1 MPLERL
7 SPQVRRRLLVLL
19 LVLACGIALFLWRLG
34 STGLVDETPP
44 LFAASARAMAETGDW
59 LTPRVNGLPRYDK
72 PPLVYWLMGLGYL
85 LPGQAQWNP
94 LGSWAASLPSALASV
109 VVMLALAATLLR
121 WPQPSPLAGTKG
133 IKGSP
138 NPALTA
144 FSAALAFA
152 LSPLVLI
159 WSRVAVSDSL
169 FTCTLALALLLFW
182 RRYADP
188 DGQSWWPGWLLLGL
202 AMLTKGPVALLLLGL
217 TLTLF
222 AWWQA
227 EARLLIRLWRPL
239 PGLGISAAVALPWYG
254 AELLVEGE
262 PFWRSFFGYHNLQRF
277 TSVVNHHLQPWW
289 FFLPMLVVAS
299 LPFTPLLLQ
308 GLVQALERGRRQPAS
323 ASLGAF
329 AACWLLAVF
338 GFFTLAAT
346 KLPSYWLPATPAA
359 GLLIALAAQDLIA
372 WRDPAGKG
380 ASLWRSPS
388 RLVWLATLAL
398 TAVLCLGLVFSATWI
413 PLIQDPEMPTLPAEM
428 LASGLVVRAGLCFGL
443 ALGLGLA
450 LPLGLAWSRWR
461 PAWLAAMQLA
471 LVLFGLSALEP
482 LIDLGDR
489 VRQRPVRQ
497 IAAEVVRLRR
507 PGEPLAMVGT
517 LKPSLHYYTRQVVI
531 FEGLKPS
538 GLVNLADRLQSEWRR
553 GQRPSPAAIGQTVLV
568 VIDRDTSRL
577 PYWQP
582 VAHRTLAQSGLY
594 QLWRVDR
601 LELDRQA
608 RGLQER
614 SAVTANWRQ
623 PRPER
628 Y

>member
-1 MPLERL
+1 
-7 SPQVRRRLLVLL
+7 VLL
-19 LVLACGIALFLWRLG
+19 LVLACGIALFIWRLG

-85 LPGQAQWNP
+85 LPGQSLWNP
-94 LGSWAASLPSALASV
+94 LGSWAASLPSALSSV

-121 WPQPSPLAGTKG
+121 WPQPSPAGAQGDLGGATR
-133 IKGSP
+133 S
-138 NPALTA
+138 ALTA

-169 FTCTLALALLLFW
+169 FTATLALSLLLFW

-188 DGQSWWPGWLLLGL
+188 ECQGWWPAWLLLGL
-202 AMLTKGPVALLLLGL
+202 AVLTKGPVALVLVGL
-217 TLTLF
+217 TLALF
-222 AWWQA
+222 AWWQG
-227 EARLLIRLWRPL
+227 EPKLLMRLWRPL
-239 PGLGISAAVALPWYG
+239 PGLVITAAVALPWYG

-262 PFWRSFFGYHNLQRF
+262 PFWQSFFGYHNLQRF

-289 FFLPMLVVAS
+289 FFGPMLVVAS
-299 LPFTPLLLQ
+299 LPFTPLLLV
-308 GLVQALERGRRQPAS
+308 GLAQALARGRRQPAR
-323 ASLGAF
+323 ASLGPF
-329 AACWLLAVF
+329 AACWLLVVF

-359 GLLIALAAQDLIA
+359 GVLIALAAQDLVA
-372 WRDPAGKG
+372 WRDPARPG
-380 ASLWRSPS
+380 ACLWRG
-388 RLVWLATLAL
+388 RLVGLTTLAL
-398 TAVLCLGLVFSATWI
+398 TAVLCGGLLFSAHWI

-443 ALGLGLA
+443 ALAVALA
-450 LPLGLAWSRWR
+450 LAWSRWR
-461 PAWLAAMQLA
+461 PAWLAAMQLP
-471 LVLFGLSALEP
+471 LVLFGVAALEP
-482 LIDLGDR
+482 LIGLGDR
-489 VRQRPVRQ
+489 VRQLPVRQ

-531 FEGLKPS
+531 FEGLRGY
-538 GLVNLADRLQSEWRR
+538 GLVNLADRLQREWRQ
-553 GQRPSPAAIGQTVLV
+553 GQRPSAAIAGSTVLV
-568 VIDRDTSRL
+568 VMDRDTSRL
-577 PYWQP
+577 AYWQP
-582 VAHRTLAQSGLY
+582 VAHTVLAHYGLY

-601 LELDRQA
+601 LELARQA
-608 RGLQER
+608 QALKDNFGV
-614 SAVTANWRQ
+614 SANWQ
-623 PRPER
+623 DPRPER

>member
-1 MPLERL
+1 MILERP
-7 SPQVRRRLLVLL
+7 SPQVRRRVLL
-19 LVLACGIALFLWRLG
+19 LVLACGIALFIWRLG

-85 LPGQAQWNP
+85 LPGQSLWNP
-94 LGSWAASLPSALASV
+94 LGSWAASLPSALSSV

-121 WPQPSPLAGTKG
+121 WPQPSPAGAQGDLGGATR
-133 IKGSP
+133 S
-138 NPALTA
+138 ALTA

-169 FTCTLALALLLFW
+169 FTATLALSLLLFW

-188 DGQSWWPGWLLLGL
+188 ECQGWWPAWLLLGL
-202 AMLTKGPVALLLLGL
+202 AVLTKGPVALVLVGL
-217 TLTLF
+217 TLALF
-222 AWWQA
+222 AWWQG
-227 EARLLIRLWRPL
+227 EPKLLMRLWRPL
-239 PGLGISAAVALPWYG
+239 PGLVITAAVALPWYG

-262 PFWRSFFGYHNLQRF
+262 PFWQSFFGYHNLQRF

-289 FFLPMLVVAS
+289 FFGPMLVVAS
-299 LPFTPLLLQ
+299 LPFTPLLLL
-308 GLVQALERGRRQPAS
+308 GLAQALARGRRQPAR
-323 ASLGAF
+323 ASLGPF
-329 AACWLLAVF
+329 AACWLLVVF

-359 GLLIALAAQDLIA
+359 GVLIALAAQDLVA
-372 WRDPAGKG
+372 WRDPARPE
-380 ASLWRSPS
+380 ACLWRG
-388 RLVWLATLAL
+388 RLVGLTTLAL
-398 TAVLCLGLVFSATWI
+398 TAVLCGGLLFSAHWI

-443 ALGLGLA
+443 ALAVALA
-450 LPLGLAWSRWR
+450 LAWSRWR
-461 PAWLAAMQLA
+461 PAWLAAMQLP
-471 LVLFGLSALEP
+471 LVLFGVAALEP
-482 LIDLGDR
+482 LIRLGDR
-489 VRQRPVRQ
+489 VRQLPVRQ

-531 FEGLKPS
+531 FEGLRGY
-538 GLVNLADRLQSEWRR
+538 GLVNLADRLQREWRQ
-553 GQRPSPAAIGQTVLV
+553 GQRPSAAIAGSTALV
-568 VIDRDTSRL
+568 VIDRNTSRL
-577 PYWQP
+577 AYWQP
-582 VAHRTLAQSGLY
+582 VAHTVLGHYGLY

-601 LELDRQA
+601 LELARQA
-608 RGLQER
+608 QALKDNFGV
-614 SAVTANWRQ
+614 SANWQ
-623 PRPER
+623 DPRPER

>member
-1 MPLERL
+1 MILERP
-7 SPQVRRRLLVLL
+7 SPQVRRRVLL
-19 LVLACGIALFLWRLG
+19 LVLACGIALFIWRLG

-85 LPGQAQWNP
+85 LPGQSLWNP
-94 LGSWAASLPSALASV
+94 LGSWAASLPSALSSV

-121 WPQPSPLAGTKG
+121 WPQPSPAGAQGDLGGATR
-133 IKGSP
+133 S
-138 NPALTA
+138 ALTA

-169 FTCTLALALLLFW
+169 FTATLALSLLLFW

-188 DGQSWWPGWLLLGL
+188 ECQGWWPAWLLLGL
-202 AMLTKGPVALLLLGL
+202 AVLTKGPVALVLVGL
-217 TLTLF
+217 TLALF
-222 AWWQA
+222 TWWQG
-227 EARLLIRLWRPL
+227 EPKLLMRLWRPL
-239 PGLGISAAVALPWYG
+239 PGLVITAAVALPWYG

-262 PFWRSFFGYHNLQRF
+262 PFWQSFFGYHNLQRF

-289 FFLPMLVVAS
+289 FFGPMLVVAS
-299 LPFTPLLLQ
+299 LPFTPLLLL
-308 GLVQALERGRRQPAS
+308 GLAQALARGRRQPAR
-323 ASLGAF
+323 ASLGPF
-329 AACWLLAVF
+329 AACWLLVVF

-359 GLLIALAAQDLIA
+359 GVLIALAAQDLVA
-372 WRDPAGKG
+372 WRDPARPE
-380 ASLWRSPS
+380 ACLWRG
-388 RLVWLATLAL
+388 RLVGLTTLAL
-398 TAVLCLGLVFSATWI
+398 TAVLCGGLLFSAHWI

-443 ALGLGLA
+443 ALAVALA
-450 LPLGLAWSRWR
+450 LAWSRWR
-461 PAWLAAMQLA
+461 PTWLAAMQLP
-471 LVLFGLSALEP
+471 LVLFGVAALEP
-482 LIDLGDR
+482 LIGLGDR
-489 VRQRPVRQ
+489 VRQLPVRQ

-531 FEGLKPS
+531 FEGLRGY
-538 GLVNLADRLQSEWRR
+538 GLVNLADRLQREWRQ
-553 GQRPSPAAIGQTVLV
+553 GQRPSAAIAGNTVLV
-568 VIDRDTSRL
+568 VMDRDTSRL
-577 PYWQP
+577 AYWQP
-582 VAHRTLAQSGLY
+582 VAHTVLAHYGLY

-601 LELDRQA
+601 LELARQA
-608 RGLQER
+608 QALKDNF
-614 SAVTANWRQ
+614 AVTANWQ
-623 PRPER
+623 DPRPER

>member
-1 MPLERL
+1 M
-7 SPQVRRRLLVLL
+7 LL

-85 LPGQAQWNP
+85 VPGQSLWNP
-94 LGSWAASLPSALASV
+94 LGSWAASLPSALSSV

-121 WPQPSPLAGTKG
+121 WPQPSPGAGAGHGNGVKG
-133 IKGSP
+133 APS
-138 NPALTA
+138 PALTA

-169 FTCTLALALLLFW
+169 FTCTLTLALLLFW

-188 DGQSWWPGWLLLGL
+188 EGQSWWPGWLLLGL
-202 AMLTKGPVALLLLGL
+202 AVLTKGPVALLLVGL
-217 TLTLF
+217 TLALF
-222 AWWQA
+222 AGWQGQ
-227 EARLLIRLWRPL
+227 ARLLIRLWRPL
-239 PGLGISAAVALPWYG
+239 AGLGISAAVALPWYA

-299 LPFTPLLLQ
+299 LPFTPLLLL
-308 GLVQALERGRRQPAS
+308 GLAQALARGRRLTAR
-323 ASLGAF
+323 ASLGSF
-329 AACWLLAVF
+329 AACWLLVVF

-359 GLLIALAAQDLIA
+359 GVLIALAAQDLLA
-372 WRDPAGKG
+372 WRDPAHPG
-380 ASLWRSPS
+380 ASLWRG
-388 RLVWLATLAL
+388 RLVWLTSLAL
-398 TAVLCLGLVFSATWI
+398 TAVLGLGLLFSAAWI

-443 ALGLGLA
+443 AVGLA
-450 LPLGLAWSRWR
+450 LALAWSRWR

-471 LVLFGLSALEP
+471 LVLFGVVALEP
-482 LIDLGDR
+482 LMGLGDR
-489 VRQRPVRQ
+489 VRQLPVRQ
-497 IAAEVVRLRR
+497 IATEVVRLRR

-531 FEGLKPS
+531 FEGLKPF
-538 GLVNLADRLQSEWRR
+538 GLVNLADRLQREWRR
-553 GQRPSPAAIGQTVLV
+553 GQRPSAATAGSTVLV

-582 VAHRTLAQSGLY
+582 VAHKTLAESGLY

-601 LELDRQA
+601 RELARQA
-608 RGLQER
+608 RALQEQ
-614 SAVTANWRQ
+614 AGVTANWQ
-623 PRPER
+623 EPRPER

>member
-1 MPLERL
+1 M
-7 SPQVRRRLLVLL
+7 LL

-85 LPGQAQWNP
+85 LPGQSLWNP
-94 LGSWAASLPSALASV
+94 LGSWAASLPSALSSV

-121 WPQPSPLAGTKG
+121 WPQPSPAAGAGHGNGVKG
-133 IKGSP
+133 APS
-138 NPALTA
+138 PALTA

-169 FTCTLALALLLFW
+169 FTCTLSLALLLFW

-188 DGQSWWPGWLLLGL
+188 EGQSWWPGWLLLGL
-202 AMLTKGPVALLLLGL
+202 AVLTKGPVALLLVGL
-217 TLTLF
+217 TLALF
-222 AWWQA
+222 AGWQGQ
-227 EARLLIRLWRPL
+227 ARLLIRLWRPL
-239 PGLGISAAVALPWYG
+239 AGLGISAAVALPWY
-254 AELLVEGE
+254 AVELLVEGE

-299 LPFTPLLLQ
+299 LPFTPLLLL
-308 GLVQALERGRRQPAS
+308 GLAQALARGRRLTAH
-323 ASLGAF
+323 ASLGSF
-329 AACWLLAVF
+329 AACWLLVVF

-359 GLLIALAAQDLIA
+359 GVLIALATQDLIA
-372 WRDPAGKG
+372 WRDPAHPG
-380 ASLWRSPS
+380 ASLWRGQ
-388 RLVWLATLAL
+388 LVWLTSLAL
-398 TAVLCLGLVFSATWI
+398 TAVLGLGLLFSAAWI

-443 ALGLGLA
+443 AVALA
-450 LPLGLAWSRWR
+450 LALAWSRWR

-471 LVLFGLSALEP
+471 LVLFGVVALEP
-482 LIDLGDR
+482 LIALGDR
-489 VRQRPVRQ
+489 VRQLPVRQ

-531 FEGLKPS
+531 FEGLKPF
-538 GLVNLADRLQSEWRR
+538 GLVNLADRLQREWRR
-553 GQRPSPAAIGQTVLV
+553 GQRPSAATAGKTVLV

-582 VAHRTLAQSGLY
+582 VAHKTLAESGLY

-601 LELDRQA
+601 RELARQA
-608 RGLQER
+608 RALQEQ
-614 SAVTANWRQ
+614 AGVTANWQ
-623 PRPER
+623 EPRPER

>member
-1 MPLERL
+1 MILERP
-7 SPQVRRRLLVLL
+7 SPQVRRRVLL
-19 LVLACGIALFLWRLG
+19 LVLACGIALFIWRLG

-85 LPGQAQWNP
+85 LPGQSLWNP
-94 LGSWAASLPSALASV
+94 LGSWAASLPSALSSV

-121 WPQPSPLAGTKG
+121 WPQPSPAGAQGDLGGATR
-133 IKGSP
+133 SV
-138 NPALTA
+138 LTA

-169 FTCTLALALLLFW
+169 FTATLALSLLLFW

-188 DGQSWWPGWLLLGL
+188 ECQGWWPAWLLLGL
-202 AMLTKGPVALLLLGL
+202 AVLTKGPVALVLVGL
-217 TLTLF
+217 TLALF
-222 AWWQA
+222 TWWQG
-227 EARLLIRLWRPL
+227 EPKLLMRLWRPL
-239 PGLGISAAVALPWYG
+239 PGLVITAAVALPWYG

-262 PFWRSFFGYHNLQRF
+262 PFWQSFFGYHNLQRF

-289 FFLPMLVVAS
+289 FFGPMLVVAS
-299 LPFTPLLLQ
+299 LPFTPLLLL
-308 GLVQALERGRRQPAS
+308 GLAQALARGRRQPAR
-323 ASLGAF
+323 ASLGPF
-329 AACWLLAVF
+329 AACWLLVVF

-359 GLLIALAAQDLIA
+359 GVLIALAAQDLVA
-372 WRDPAGKG
+372 WRDPARPE
-380 ASLWRSPS
+380 ACLWRG
-388 RLVWLATLAL
+388 RLVGLTTLAL
-398 TAVLCLGLVFSATWI
+398 TALLCGGLLFSAHWI

-443 ALGLGLA
+443 ALAVALA
-450 LPLGLAWSRWR
+450 LAWSRWR
-461 PAWLAAMQLA
+461 PTWLAAMQLP
-471 LVLFGLSALEP
+471 LVLFGVAALEP
-482 LIDLGDR
+482 LIGLGDR
-489 VRQRPVRQ
+489 VRQLPVRQ

-531 FEGLKPS
+531 FEGLRGY
-538 GLVNLADRLQSEWRR
+538 GLVNLADRLQREWRQ
-553 GQRPSPAAIGQTVLV
+553 GQRPCAAIAGNTVLV

-577 PYWQP
+577 AYWQP
-582 VAHRTLAQSGLY
+582 VAHTVLAHYGLY

-601 LELDRQA
+601 LELARQA
-608 RGLQER
+608 QALKDNF
-614 SAVTANWRQ
+614 AVTANWQ
-623 PRPER
+623 DPRPER

>member
-1 MPLERL
+1 MILERP
-7 SPQVRRRLLVLL
+7 SPQVRRRVLL
-19 LVLACGIALFLWRLG
+19 LVLACGIALFIWRLG

-85 LPGQAQWNP
+85 LPGQSLWNP
-94 LGSWAASLPSALASV
+94 LGSWAASLPSALSSV

-121 WPQPSPLAGTKG
+121 WPQPSPAGAQGDLGGATR
-133 IKGSP
+133 S
-138 NPALTA
+138 ALTA

-169 FTCTLALALLLFW
+169 FTATLALSLLLFW

-188 DGQSWWPGWLLLGL
+188 ECQGWWPAWLLLGL
-202 AMLTKGPVALLLLGL
+202 AVLTKGPVALVLVGL
-217 TLTLF
+217 TLALF
-222 AWWQA
+222 AWWQG
-227 EARLLIRLWRPL
+227 EPKLLMRLWRPL
-239 PGLGISAAVALPWYG
+239 PGLVITAAVALPWYG

-262 PFWRSFFGYHNLQRF
+262 PFWQSFFGYHNLQRF

-289 FFLPMLVVAS
+289 FFGPMLVVAS
-299 LPFTPLLLQ
+299 LPFTPLLMH
-308 GLVQALERGRRQPAS
+308 GLAQALARGRRQPAR
-323 ASLGAF
+323 ASLGPF
-329 AACWLLAVF
+329 AACWLLVVF
-338 GFFTLAAT
+338 GFFSLAAT

-359 GLLIALAAQDLIA
+359 GVLIALAAQDLVA
-372 WRDPAGKG
+372 WRDPARPG
-380 ASLWRSPS
+380 ACLWRG
-388 RLVWLATLAL
+388 RLVGLTTLAL
-398 TAVLCLGLVFSATWI
+398 TAVLCGGLLFSAHWI

-443 ALGLGLA
+443 ALAVALA
-450 LPLGLAWSRWR
+450 LAWSRWR
-461 PAWLAAMQLA
+461 PAWLAAMQLP
-471 LVLFGLSALEP
+471 LVLFGVAALEP
-482 LIDLGDR
+482 LIGLGDR
-489 VRQRPVRQ
+489 VRQLPVRQ

-531 FEGLKPS
+531 FEGLRGY
-538 GLVNLADRLQSEWRR
+538 GLVNLADRLQREWRL
-553 GQRPSPAAIGQTVLV
+553 GQRPSAAIAGNTVLV
-568 VIDRDTSRL
+568 VMDRDTSRL
-577 PYWQP
+577 AYWQP
-582 VAHRTLAQSGLY
+582 VAHTVLAHYGLY

-601 LELDRQA
+601 LELARQA
-608 RGLQER
+608 QALKDNF
-614 SAVTANWRQ
+614 AVTANWQ
-623 PRPER
+623 DPRPER

>member
-1 MPLERL
+1 M
-7 SPQVRRRLLVLL
+7 LL

-85 LPGQAQWNP
+85 VPGQSLWNP
-94 LGSWAASLPSALASV
+94 LGSWAASLPSALSSV
-109 VVMLALAATLLR
+109 VVMLAMAATLLR
-121 WPQPSPLAGTKG
+121 WPQPPPAAGAG
-133 IKGSP
+133 HGNGPKGSP
-138 NPALTA
+138 SPALTA

-169 FTCTLALALLLFW
+169 FTGTLALSLLLFW
-182 RRYADP
+182 RRYAEP
-188 DGQSWWPGWLLLGL
+188 QTQSWWPGWLLLGL
-202 AMLTKGPVALLLLGL
+202 AVLTKGPVALLLVAL
-217 TLTLF
+217 TLALF

-227 EARLLIRLWRPL
+227 EILLLIQRLRPL
-239 PGLGISAAVALPWYG
+239 PGLLITAAVALPWYG

-289 FFLPMLVVAS
+289 FFVPMLVVAS
-299 LPFTPLLLQ
+299 LPFTPLLLL
-308 GLVQALERGRRQPAS
+308 GLAQALARGRRQPAS
-323 ASLGAF
+323 ASLGPF
-329 AACWLLAVF
+329 AACWLLVVF

-359 GLLIALAAQDLIA
+359 GVLIALAAQDLIA
-372 WRDPAGKG
+372 WCNPANPG
-380 ASLWRSPS
+380 ASLWRG

-398 TAVLCLGLVFSATWI
+398 TAVLALGLLFSARWI

-443 ALGLGLA
+443 AVGLA
-450 LPLGLAWSRWR
+450 LALAWSRWR

-471 LVLFGLSALEP
+471 LVLFGVSALEP
-482 LIDLGDR
+482 LMDLGDR
-489 VRQRPVRQ
+489 VRQLPVRQ
-497 IAAEVVRLRR
+497 IAAEVLRLRR

-531 FEGLKPS
+531 FEGLKPF
-538 GLVNLADRLQSEWRR
+538 GLVNLADRLQREWRR
-553 GQRPSPAAIGQTVLV
+553 GQRPSAASPGKTVLV
-568 VIDRDTSRL
+568 VIDQGTSRL

-582 VAHRTLAQSGLY
+582 VAHDTLAQHGLY

-601 LELDRQA
+601 LELARQA
-608 RGLQER
+608 KGLEAR
-614 SAVTANWRQ
+614 AAVRPNWQ
-623 PRPER
+623 VPRPER

>member
-1 MPLERL
+1 MILERP
-7 SPQVRRRLLVLL
+7 SPQVRRRVLL
-19 LVLACGIALFLWRLG
+19 LVLACGIALFIWRLG

-85 LPGQAQWNP
+85 LPGQSLWNP
-94 LGSWAASLPSALASV
+94 LGSWAASLPSALSSV
-109 VVMLALAATLLR
+109 VVMLALAASLLR
-121 WPQPSPLAGTKG
+121 WPQPTPAGAQG
-133 IKGSP
+133 DLGSATRS
-138 NPALTA
+138 ALTA

-169 FTCTLALALLLFW
+169 FTATLALSLLLFW

-188 DGQSWWPGWLLLGL
+188 ECQGWWPAWLLLGL
-202 AMLTKGPVALLLLGL
+202 AVLTKGPVALVLVGL
-217 TLTLF
+217 TLALF
-222 AWWQA
+222 AWWQG
-227 EARLLIRLWRPL
+227 EPKLLMRLWRPL
-239 PGLGISAAVALPWYG
+239 PGLVITAAVALPWYG

-262 PFWRSFFGYHNLQRF
+262 PFWQSFFGYHNLQRF

-289 FFLPMLVVAS
+289 FFGPMLVVAS
-299 LPFTPLLLQ
+299 LPFTPLLLL
-308 GLVQALERGRRQPAS
+308 GLAQALARGRRQPAR
-323 ASLGAF
+323 ASLGPF
-329 AACWLLAVF
+329 AACWLLVVF

-359 GLLIALAAQDLIA
+359 GVLIALAAQDLVA
-372 WRDPAGKG
+372 WRDPARPG
-380 ASLWRSPS
+380 ACLWPG
-388 RLVWLATLAL
+388 RLVGLTTLAL
-398 TAVLCLGLVFSATWI
+398 TAVLCGGLLFSAHWI

-443 ALGLGLA
+443 ALAVALA
-450 LPLGLAWSRWR
+450 LAWSRWR
-461 PAWLAAMQLA
+461 PAWLAAMQLP
-471 LVLFGLSALEP
+471 LVLFGVAALEP
-482 LIDLGDR
+482 LIGLGDR
-489 VRQRPVRQ
+489 VRQLPVRQ

-531 FEGLKPS
+531 FEGLRGY
-538 GLVNLADRLQSEWRR
+538 GLVNLADRLQREWRQ
-553 GQRPSPAAIGQTVLV
+553 GQRPSAAIAGSTVLV

-577 PYWQP
+577 AYWQP
-582 VAHRTLAQSGLY
+582 VAHTVLAHYGLY

-601 LELDRQA
+601 LELARQA
-608 RGLQER
+608 QALKDNFGV
-614 SAVTANWRQ
+614 SANWQ
-623 PRPER
+623 DPRPER

>member
-1 MPLERL
+1 VILERP
-7 SPQVRRRLLVLL
+7 SPQVRRRVLL
-19 LVLACGIALFLWRLG
+19 LVLACGIALFIWRLG

-85 LPGQAQWNP
+85 LPGQSLWNP
-94 LGSWAASLPSALASV
+94 LGSWAASLPSALSSV

-121 WPQPSPLAGTKG
+121 WPQPSPAGAQGDLGGATR
-133 IKGSP
+133 S
-138 NPALTA
+138 ALTA

-169 FTCTLALALLLFW
+169 FTATLALSLLLFW

-188 DGQSWWPGWLLLGL
+188 ECQGWWPAWLLLGL
-202 AMLTKGPVALLLLGL
+202 AVLTKGPVALVLVGL
-217 TLTLF
+217 TLALF
-222 AWWQA
+222 TWWQG
-227 EARLLIRLWRPL
+227 EPKLLMRLWRPL
-239 PGLGISAAVALPWYG
+239 PGLVITAAVALPWYG

-262 PFWRSFFGYHNLQRF
+262 PFWQSFFGYHNLQRF

-289 FFLPMLVVAS
+289 FFGPMLVVAS
-299 LPFTPLLLQ
+299 LPFTPLLLL
-308 GLVQALERGRRQPAS
+308 GLAQALARGRRQPAR
-323 ASLGAF
+323 ASLGPF
-329 AACWLLAVF
+329 AACWLLVVF

-359 GLLIALAAQDLIA
+359 GVLIALAAQDLVA
-372 WRDPAGKG
+372 WRDPARPG
-380 ASLWRSPS
+380 ACLWRG
-388 RLVWLATLAL
+388 RLVGLTTLAL
-398 TAVLCLGLVFSATWI
+398 TAVLCGGLLFSAHWI

-443 ALGLGLA
+443 ALAVALA
-450 LPLGLAWSRWR
+450 LAWSRWR
-461 PAWLAAMQLA
+461 PAWLAAMQLP
-471 LVLFGLSALEP
+471 LVLFGVAALEP
-482 LIDLGDR
+482 LIGLGDR
-489 VRQRPVRQ
+489 VRQLPVRQ

-531 FEGLKPS
+531 FEGLRGY
-538 GLVNLADRLQSEWRR
+538 GLVNLADRLQREWRQ
-553 GQRPSPAAIGQTVLV
+553 GQRPSAAIAGNTVLV
-568 VIDRDTSRL
+568 VMDRDTSRL
-577 PYWQP
+577 AYWQP
-582 VAHRTLAQSGLY
+582 VAHTVLAHYGLY

-601 LELDRQA
+601 LELARQA
-608 RGLQER
+608 QALKDNFGV
-614 SAVTANWRQ
+614 SANWQ
-623 PRPER
+623 DPRPER

>member
-1 MPLERL
+1 MILERP
-7 SPQVRRRLLVLL
+7 SPQVRRRVLL
-19 LVLACGIALFLWRLG
+19 LVLACGIALFIWRLG

-85 LPGQAQWNP
+85 LPGQSLWNP
-94 LGSWAASLPSALASV
+94 LGSWAASLPSALSSV

-121 WPQPSPLAGTKG
+121 WPQPTPAGAQG
-133 IKGSP
+133 DLGSATRS
-138 NPALTA
+138 ALTA

-169 FTCTLALALLLFW
+169 FTATLALSLLLFW

-188 DGQSWWPGWLLLGL
+188 ECQSWWPAWLLLGL
-202 AMLTKGPVALLLLGL
+202 AVLTKGPVALVLVGL
-217 TLTLF
+217 TLALF
-222 AWWQA
+222 TWWQG
-227 EARLLIRLWRPL
+227 EPKLLMRLWRPL
-239 PGLGISAAVALPWYG
+239 PGLVITAAVALPWYG

-262 PFWRSFFGYHNLQRF
+262 PFWQSFFGYHNLQRF

-289 FFLPMLVVAS
+289 FFGPMLVVAS
-299 LPFTPLLLQ
+299 LPFTPLLLV
-308 GLVQALERGRRQPAS
+308 GLAQALARGRRQPAR
-323 ASLGAF
+323 ASLGPF
-329 AACWLLAVF
+329 AACWLLVVF

-359 GLLIALAAQDLIA
+359 GVLIALAAQDLVA
-372 WRDPAGKG
+372 WRDPARPG
-380 ASLWRSPS
+380 ACLWRG
-388 RLVWLATLAL
+388 RLVGLTTLAL
-398 TAVLCLGLVFSATWI
+398 TAVLCGGLLFSAHWI

-443 ALGLGLA
+443 ALAVALA
-450 LPLGLAWSRWR
+450 LAWSRWR
-461 PAWLAAMQLA
+461 PAWLAAMQLP
-471 LVLFGLSALEP
+471 LVLFGVAALEP
-482 LIDLGDR
+482 LIGLGDR
-489 VRQRPVRQ
+489 VRQLPVRQ

-531 FEGLKPS
+531 FEGLRGY
-538 GLVNLADRLQSEWRR
+538 GLVNLADRLQREWRQ
-553 GQRPSPAAIGQTVLV
+553 GQRPSAAIAGSTALV
-568 VIDRDTSRL
+568 VMDRDTSRL
-577 PYWQP
+577 AYWQP
-582 VAHRTLAQSGLY
+582 VAHTVLAHYGLY

-601 LELDRQA
+601 LELARQA
-608 RGLQER
+608 QALKDNF
-614 SAVTANWRQ
+614 AVTANWQ
-623 PRPER
+623 HPRPER

>member
-1 MPLERL
+1 M
-7 SPQVRRRLLVLL
+7 LL
-19 LVLACGIALFLWRLG
+19 LVLACGIALFIWRLG

-85 LPGQAQWNP
+85 LPGQSLWNP
-94 LGSWAASLPSALASV
+94 LGSWAASLPSALSSV

-121 WPQPSPLAGTKG
+121 WPQPSPAGAQGDLGGATR
-133 IKGSP
+133 S
-138 NPALTA
+138 ALTA

-169 FTCTLALALLLFW
+169 FTATLALSLLLFW

-188 DGQSWWPGWLLLGL
+188 ECQGWWPAWLLLGL
-202 AMLTKGPVALLLLGL
+202 AVLTKGPVALVLVGL
-217 TLTLF
+217 TLALF
-222 AWWQA
+222 AWWQG
-227 EARLLIRLWRPL
+227 EPKLLMRLWRPL
-239 PGLGISAAVALPWYG
+239 PGLVITAAVALPWYG

-262 PFWRSFFGYHNLQRF
+262 PFWQSFFGYHNLQRF

-289 FFLPMLVVAS
+289 FFGPMLVVAS
-299 LPFTPLLLQ
+299 LPFTPLLLV
-308 GLVQALERGRRQPAS
+308 GLAQALARGRRQPAR
-323 ASLGAF
+323 ASLGPF
-329 AACWLLAVF
+329 AACWLLVVF
-338 GFFTLAAT
+338 GFFSLAAT

-359 GLLIALAAQDLIA
+359 GVLIALAAQDLDA
-372 WRDPAGKG
+372 WRDPARPG
-380 ASLWRSPS
+380 ACLWRG
-388 RLVWLATLAL
+388 RLVGLTTLAL
-398 TAVLCLGLVFSATWI
+398 TAVLCGGLLFSAHWI

-443 ALGLGLA
+443 ALAVALA
-450 LPLGLAWSRWR
+450 LAWSRWR
-461 PAWLAAMQLA
+461 PAWLAAMQLP
-471 LVLFGLSALEP
+471 LVLFGVAALEP
-482 LIDLGDR
+482 LIGLGDR
-489 VRQRPVRQ
+489 VRQLPVRQ

-531 FEGLKPS
+531 FEGLRGY
-538 GLVNLADRLQSEWRR
+538 GLVNLADRLQREWRQ
-553 GQRPSPAAIGQTVLV
+553 GQRPSAAIAGSTALV

-577 PYWQP
+577 AYWQP
-582 VAHRTLAQSGLY
+582 VAHTVLAHYGLY

-601 LELDRQA
+601 LELARQA
-608 RGLQER
+608 QALKDNFGV
-614 SAVTANWRQ
+614 SANWQ
-623 PRPER
+623 DPRPER